1 MTVKLRLL
9 ENGRRESLDGRW
21 SITRQ
26 YREVQGPRAPFPRQV
41 AEWLL
46 EDTTGHT
53 EPILCDRLGAARDE
67 IDRRLAR
74 QDRAL

>member
-9 ENGRRESLDGRW
+9 ESGRRESLDGRW
-21 SITRQ
+21 SITKR

-46 EDTTGHT
+46 EDATGQT
-53 EPILCDRLGAARDE
+53 RPILCDRLGTARDE
-67 IDRRLAR
+67 IGRRLAR
-74 QDRAL
+74 QDRAP